1 MQTDY
6 VQRFL
11 FENLDIRGR
20 LVCLTGAWQRML
32 DGRDYPEDIAALL
45 GHTTA
50 LNVLLGANQ
59 KGSGRVTLQ
68 VQGSGPVKL
77 LVADCT
83 AELQIRGMA
92 SYEKQK
98 PSEGS
103 ERSLLGDGR
112 LSVTLEDLKSGQ
124 FYQSLVP
131 LEGENLQEIFE
142 HYLSQSEQTTAYLRL
157 KADGGALCGLLLEKL
172 PQADTRDPDGWN
184 RVCHLAETLQLDET
198 RDAQPYDLLTRVFPE
213 ELMRVFRLYPVEYH
227 CPYDEGKVKDMLL
240 GLGREEVDSILA
252 EQGEIVIRNEMCNH
266 EYRFDA
272 KAIADLFACH

>member
-11 FENLDIRGR
+11 FEDLDIRGR

-32 DGRDYPEDIAALL
+32 DGRDYPEEVASLL

-83 AELQIRGMA
+83 AELRIRGMA
-92 SYEKQK
+92 AYERLEPK
-98 PSEGS
+98 PAT
-103 ERSLLGDGR
+103 ERRLLGDGR
-112 LSVTLEDLKSGQ
+112 LSVTLEDMKSGGL
-124 FYQSLVP
+124 YQSLVP
-131 LEGENLQEIFE
+131 LEGESLEEIFV
-142 HYLSQSEQTTAYLRL
+142 HYLAQSDQIPAFLRL
-157 KADGGALCGLLLEKL
+157 LADSGALCGLLLEKL
-172 PQADTRDPDGWN
+172 PLADSRDPDGWN
-184 RVCHLAETLQLDET
+184 RITHLAATLALDET
-198 RDAQPYDLLTRVFPE
+198 RDAQPYDLLTRLFPE
-213 ELMRVFRLYPVEYH
+213 ELMRVFRLYAVQYH
-227 CPYDEGKVKDMLL
+227 CPYDEAKVKDMLL
-240 GLGREEVDSILA
+240 GLGRNEVESILA
-252 EQGEIVIRNEMCNH
+252 EQGEVVIRNEMCNH

-272 KAIADLFACH
+272 RAIAELFH